1 MANKIF
7 YSFIF
12 FIFILLIVLRFVFM
26 ENALLKKEHFFDPH
40 LGQKVSGT
48 ARVISFPEVDH
59 KSISFVAKT
68 ENTNIKILFRTNNT
82 DLRINY
88 NDTFYFEGIL
98 DKAKDFVTDT
108 GKTFDYKNYLR
119 KDGVLYIVAFPKI
132 SEIKENKKF
141 GLKDKLFEL
150 RKSFNENISFT
161 VPAPESALLSGM
173 LLGERG
179 GLKSLENDFIKTGTI
194 HIVALSGYNVSLVA
208 EFLISIILI
217 IFSLFSFVSY
227 RAKNLSFVF
236 GMIGILLFVLMTGAE
251 ATAVRAGIMAG
262 LVFLGK
268 ILDRDRDMIRII
280 LITLFLMVLYNPYTL
295 LYDVS
300 FALSFIATIAI
311 LFYTPRIEKYFYFLP
326 KDFKIRELVASTT
339 AVYIFVLPYILYKM
353 GSFSLVAILVNIII
367 LPFVP
372 YAMFFGFISGL
383 LGFAS
388 YFLSIPFGA
397 VAHQILHFQIWVVEY
412 FANLP
417 FGFYIIPNFP
427 LWLTI
432 LIYVYFVWFLWWGQ
446 IRKHFDFTSSQAKP

>member
-1 MANKIF
+1 MKNKIF
-7 YSFIF
+7 YSLIF
-12 FIFILLIVLRFVFM
+12 FLFILLVVLRFVFM
-26 ENALLKKEHFFDPH
+26 ENALVEKEHFFDPY
-40 LGQKVSGT
+40 LGQRVSGT
-48 ARVISFPEVDH
+48 AKVISFPEVGA
-59 KSISFVAKT
+59 KSISFIAET
-68 ENTNIKILFRTNNT
+68 ENTNIKILFRTNNF
-82 DLRINY
+82 DLKINY

-98 DKAKDFVTDT
+98 NKGEDFITDA

-119 KDGVLYIVAFPKI
+119 KDGVLYIIAFPKI
-132 SEIKENKKF
+132 SEVAKNEEF
-141 GLKDKLFEL
+141 SLKYELFEL
-150 RKSFNENISFT
+150 RKSFNKNISFA
-161 VPAPESALLSGM
+161 VPTPESALLSGM

-179 GLKSLENDFIKTGTI
+179 GLKNLEDDFIKTGTI

-217 IFSLFSFVSY
+217 IFSLFSFLSY

-251 ATAVRAGIMAG
+251 ATAVRAGIMAS
-262 LVFLGK
+262 LVLLGK
-268 ILDRDRDMIRII
+268 ILDRDRDMLRIVI
-280 LITLFLMVLYNPYTL
+280 ITLFLMVFYNPYTL

-300 FALSFIATIAI
+300 FILSFIATIAI

-326 KDFKIRELVASTT
+326 KSFKIRELVASTT

-372 YAMFFGFISGL
+372 YAMFFGFLAGMVGFVSYFVSVPFGL
-383 LGFAS
+383 LA
-388 YFLSIPFGA
+388 Y
-397 VAHQILHFQIWVVEY
+397 QILHFQIWVVEY

-432 LIYVYFVWFLWWGQ
+432 LIYVYFAYCLFGRE
-446 IRKHFDFTSSQAKP
+446 IKDYFKG